1 MKPKR
6 DEKQGDTKKD
16 IKGDKK
22 RSRFRHVDCIVME
35 LKETDVTVVRHQCY

>member
-16 IKGDKK
+16 IKGDK
-22 RSRFRHVDCIVME
+22 RGHGSGTFRGMFS
-35 LKETDVTVVRHQCY
+35 